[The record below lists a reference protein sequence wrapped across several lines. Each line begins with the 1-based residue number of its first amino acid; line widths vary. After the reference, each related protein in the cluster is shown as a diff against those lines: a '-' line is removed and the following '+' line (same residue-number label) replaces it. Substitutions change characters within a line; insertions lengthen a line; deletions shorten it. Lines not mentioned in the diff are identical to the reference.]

1 MNIGITCYPTY
12 GGSGVIATEL
22 GKSLAERGH
31 RVHFITYAL
40 PMRLTGPG
48 HEEAG
53 YLDNIFYHE
62 VEMST
67 YPLFEFPLYSMA
79 LTSAMVEVARFEKL
93 DIIHAHY
100 AIPHATS
107 AVLAKQILQRS
118 PDAKSRDIKIVTTL
132 HGTDITLVGL
142 EPSFEPLMKFS
153 IESSDAVTAVSHFL
167 RDETI
172 DNYDVEKE
180 IEVIPNFIDTES
192 FRPIDSKHLR
202 RLLAPNGEKL
212 LVHTSNFRE
221 VKRVKDAIRALK
233 LILDKGVKT
242 KLLLI
247 GDGPDRG
254 ECQALA
260 RELGIWQQTRFLGK
274 QSELASVLSASD
286 VFLIP
291 SGNESFGLAAL
302 EAMACGVPVVSSDV
316 GGLPEVNIDGETGFV
331 VPVGDVEALA
341 ERTFQI
347 LEDRDLHSKLSKG
360 AFGRSTGEF
369 AKEQI
374 VPMYEALYERTIGG
388 ESSNDSQS
396 FDREAELA
404 YEIVTP
410 A

>member
-1 MNIGITCYPTY
+1 
-12 GGSGVIATEL
+12 
-22 GKSLAERGH
+22 
-31 RVHFITYAL
+31 VHFITYAL
-40 PMRLTGPG
+40 PMRLTGG
-48 HEEAG
+48 SQDDAR

-93 DIIHAHY
+93 DILHAHY
-100 AIPHATS
+100 AIPHATA
-107 AVLAKQILQRS
+107 AVLAKQIL
-118 PDAKSRDIKIVTTL
+118 KNDIKIVTTL

-153 IESSDAVTAVSHFL
+153 IEASDAVTAVSQFL

-172 DNYDVEKE
+172 GNYDVGKE

-192 FRPIDSKHLR
+192 FRPMDSKNLK

-233 LILDKGVKT
+233 VILDRGLKA

-291 SGNESFGLAAL
+291 SGNESFGLSAL
-302 EAMACGVPVVSSDV
+302 EAMACGVPVLSSDV
-316 GGLPEVNIDGETGFV
+316 GGLPELNVDGETGFV
-331 VPVGDVEALA
+331 VPVGDIEAIA
-341 ERTFQI
+341 GRTI
-347 LEDRDLHSKLSKG
+347 ELLTDRTLHARMAK
-360 AFGRSTGEF
+360 AAYRRATGEF
-369 AKEQI
+369 AKERI
-374 VPMYEALYERTIGG
+374 VPMYEAIYERVLQG
-388 ESSNDSQS
+388 SNEVAK
-396 FDREAELA
+396 EAMIEETA
-404 YEIVTP
+404 I
-410 A
+410 